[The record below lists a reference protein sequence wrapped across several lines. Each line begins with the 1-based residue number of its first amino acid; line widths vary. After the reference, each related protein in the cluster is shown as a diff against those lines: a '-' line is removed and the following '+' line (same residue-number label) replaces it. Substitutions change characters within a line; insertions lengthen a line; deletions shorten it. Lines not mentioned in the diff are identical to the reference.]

1 MFTLKLRLKQI
12 VFQLRLSPVDEIIIR
27 KQILL
32 YVYCIIYK
40 VIVYDKKF
48 QTCGNEGI
56 RIDKES
62 QGGGA
67 ENGKEY

>member
-12 VFQLRLSPVDEIIIR
+12 VFQLRLSPINEIIIR

-32 YVYCIIYK
+32 YVLLYYIKKLKCMIR
-40 VIVYDKKF
+40 KF
-48 QTCGNEGI
+48 QTWGYLRI

-62 QGGGA
+62 Q
-67 ENGKEY
+67 